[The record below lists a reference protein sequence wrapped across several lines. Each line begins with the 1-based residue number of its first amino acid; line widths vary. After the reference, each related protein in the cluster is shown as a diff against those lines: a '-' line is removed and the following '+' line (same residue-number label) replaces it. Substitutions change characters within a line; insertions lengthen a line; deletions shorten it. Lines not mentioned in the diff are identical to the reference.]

1 MDGKYHGRFVYRE
14 LFLGIDI
21 LFASVDD
28 INGPAPGNSFS
39 AYLLLALV
47 FIRPLEMINSDKF
60 PQSFP

>member
-14 LFLGIDI
+14 LFLGINI

-28 INGPAPGNSFS
+28 INCSAEGNSFS

-47 FIRPLEMINSDKF
+47 LIYSLEVVDSDKF
-60 PQSFP
+60 PQGFP